1 MVTVQIEMGGKCLE
15 KRRDVDA
22 AVNLNICNS
31 NLKRKG
37 ETERQKRHLEIH
49 KSFTETLKAKFK
61 RVLNYKLNNAKT
73 YRLKLLRVKL

>member
-1 MVTVQIEMGGKCLE
+1 MQIEMGGNCLE

-22 AVNLNICNS
+22 AVSLNTCNP

-37 ETERQKRHLEIH
+37 ETERIGQKRHLEIH

-73 YRLKLLRVKL
+73 YRLKLLPVKL